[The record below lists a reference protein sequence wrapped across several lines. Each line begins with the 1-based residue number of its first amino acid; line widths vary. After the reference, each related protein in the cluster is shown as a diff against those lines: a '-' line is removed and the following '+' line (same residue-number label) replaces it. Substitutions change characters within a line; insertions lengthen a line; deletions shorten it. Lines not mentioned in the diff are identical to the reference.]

1 MYLRFAPKIKDFY
14 EVEVLSFEL
23 ENTQNSGIFSMEVS
37 SQSDF
42 LKTLRSLDQ
51 STRCK

>member
-23 ENTQNSGIFSMEVS
+23 ENTQNSGIFSTEVI

-42 LKTLRSLDQ
+42 MKTLPTLEQ

>member
-1 MYLRFAPKIKDFY
+1 MKDFY

-23 ENTQNSGIFSMEVS
+23 ENTQNSGIFSMEVI

-42 LKTLRSLDQ
+42 MKTLTTLEQ

>member
-1 MYLRFAPKIKDFY
+1 MYLRFAPKMKDFY

-23 ENTQNSGIFSMEVS
+23 ENTQNSGLFSMEVI

-42 LKTLRSLDQ
+42 MKTLTTLEQ